1 MKDGGYLR
9 YIIPMIWFSLFL
21 IGCKSQKQET
31 AILFDKNPPFMIA
44 EAQFQRWTTANNI
57 HKSGWNLFVTFE
69 EIEPTVTM
77 EEVFF
82 RDHRAELRNNAKLP
96 NRYLAK
102 LTDEKPD
109 FVMHSDPLKEAANT
123 PPTKPAFHLGANEAV
138 ITYRFQGTEKYYKIT
153 DLKEKNTISYP
164 R

>member
-1 MKDGGYLR
+1 MKSKVTLLYG
-9 YIIPMIWFSLFL
+9 IPVLWCCLFL

-31 AILFDKNPPFMIA
+31 AILFDKNPPFIIA
-44 EAQFQRWTTANNI
+44 EAQFQRWTTANNTQ
-57 HKSGWNLFVTFE
+57 KSGWNLFVVFE

-82 RDHRAELRNNAKLP
+82 RDYRAALQNSTKFP
-96 NRYLAK
+96 NRYVGNIK
-102 LTDEKPD
+102 DKKPD
-109 FVMHSDPLKEAANT
+109 FVMHSDPIKEAANT

>member
-69 EIEPTVTM
+69 EIEPRS
-77 EEVFF
+77 EERRVGKEC
-82 RDHRAELRNNAKLP
+82 RARGWQE
-96 NRYLAK
+96 Y
-102 LTDEKPD
+102 EKQN
-109 FVMHSDPLKEAANT
+109 KAT
-123 PPTKPAFHLGANEAV
+123 
-138 ITYRFQGTEKYYKIT
+138 
-153 DLKEKNTISYP
+153 
-164 R
+164 